1 MTKTFMNRRLFKVA
15 TVAAIPL
22 VTLFC
27 VAGLLFGDLGRAWE
41 VFAGLR
47 TPWGQSP
54 WVALPLSIVGYLLG
68 PAIVGLSVSSAVAWA
83 VSRRVTRMDE
93 AVRDLR
99 RRLLEPGPSR

>member
-1 MTKTFMNRRLFKVA
+1 MNRRLLKVA

-27 VAGLLFGDLGRAWE
+27 VAGLVFGDFGRAWE

-47 TPWGQSP
+47 APWGPSAS
-54 WVALPLSIVGYLLG
+54 VALPLSIVGYLLG
-68 PAIVGLSVSSAVAWA
+68 PAIVGLAVSSAVAWS
-83 VSRRVTRMDE
+83 VGRRVTTTDE